1 MMNLNLRKACLW
13 GILLW
18 LLSGCSGVSPDNA
31 PPKIKLQSCIVGN
44 FPGQCGT
51 LSVFEDRQS
60 RSGRKI
66 DLRVAVIKARRAQPE
81 SDAIFYL
88 AGGPGE
94 SAIEW
99 ASYAMGLL
107 GSANQARDVVFVDLR
122 GTGGSNKLVCPQPSD
137 PALQVEALRSC
148 IADLDGDARAYTTAW
163 AVDDVNDVRA
173 ALGYDQIN
181 LYGGSYGTTAAQ
193 IYILRHGEH
202 VRTAALDGATLL
214 EVPIFERWP
223 ITSQRTLDLTFARCE
238 SDAACHAAFPDLRQ
252 EFAGVLARLDRAP
265 VTLPINNPATGE
277 PLVLTAENFKTSVHG
292 ALTSTPTAVF
302 APRLIHLVY
311 TQDWNELA
319 AFLAPFLN
327 SDSSAPQ
334 WRIMNLTI
342 LCHEEWAKI
351 RRAETVEA
359 SAELYLKYDDVRALT
374 VPEDICAAMPRPR
387 PEALYG
393 PLTNSSVPVLFFNG
407 EADPQDPPENVATAK
422 QRYPNSLGLVA
433 PGQGHGFTGIPCRD
447 SIVAEFIEQGSVD
460 GLSVQCL
467 EKVPLPAFVK

>member
-1 MMNLNLRKACLW
+1 
-13 GILLW
+13 
-18 LLSGCSGVSPDNA
+18 
-31 PPKIKLQSCIVGN
+31 
-44 FPGQCGT
+44 
-51 LSVFEDRQS
+51 
-60 RSGRKI
+60 
-66 DLRVAVIKARRAQPE
+66 VAVIKARSTQPE

-107 GSANQARDVVFVDLR
+107 GSANKQRDVVFVDLR
-122 GTGGSNKLVCPQPSD
+122 GTGGSNKLVCPEPQD

-148 IADLDGDARAYTTAW
+148 MANLDGDPRAYTTAW
-163 AVDDVNDVRA
+163 AMDDVDDVRT

-181 LYGGSYGTTAAQ
+181 LYGGSYGTAAAQ
-193 IYILRHGEH
+193 IYLLRHGDH
-202 VRTAALDGATLL
+202 VRTAALDGTTLL

-223 ITSQRTLDLTFARCE
+223 ITSQKALDVLFARCE
-238 SDAACHAAFPDLRQ
+238 SDDACHSAFPNLRQ
-252 EFAGVLARLDRAP
+252 EFAEVLTRLDRAP
-265 VTLPINNPATGE
+265 ATLPIDNPATGK
-277 PLVLTAENFKTSVHG
+277 PFVLTVEIFRTSMHG

-302 APRLIHLVY
+302 IPQFIHLVY

-327 SDSSAPQ
+327 SDSSTTE
-334 WRIMNLTI
+334 WKIMNLTI
-342 LCHEEWAKI
+342 LCYEEWAKI
-351 RRAETVEA
+351 RQTETAEA
-359 SAELYLKYDDVRALT
+359 SAQSYMKYEDVRALT
-374 VPEDICAAMPRPR
+374 VPENICAAMPRPR

-393 PLTNSSVPVLFFNG
+393 PLTDSSVPVLFFNG
-407 EADPQDPPENVATAK
+407 EADPQDPPENVADAK
-422 QRYPNSLGLVA
+422 QRYPNSLSLVA

-447 SIVAEFIEQGSVD
+447 SIVSEFIEHGSVD